1 MSKKLLR
8 SRNLLKE
15 ELEEAQERLLS
26 YVRRVG
32 RYVQVEKQL
41 KTCEE
46 ILSRAVEKNLQ
57 LIESAE
63 QESEKEQYRQWISKT
78 TDENDAFCAQAGEY
92 LKQSKPTSDTL
103 SSIDRK
109 TTNSTASSE
118 KLRLE
123 ASLRL
128 QELERRAEENIRPA
142 KAKADLELMQ
152 LEEENRRQVADAK
165 ILEELLE
172 FDETISKKKSSS
184 TSYKSS
190 TQRTE
195 NWVTEVAET
204 CFQQRRV
211 DTEINPIV
219 TEVVHVNA
227 NSVPEDVHRV
237 RSVLV
242 SQPVSAST
250 QSQGTLLDLE
260 RIQLHKEAHFAS
272 QAKSFHVQKPI
283 LYLTK
288 PSPTCLL
295 QSTISGKLKETSLSK
310 TTKSQ
315 LHRISIHQ
323 FAMGMAKTVLRQ
335 M

>member
-15 ELEEAQERLLS
+15 ELEEEQERLLS

-63 QESEKEQYRQWISKT
+63 QEPEKELYRQWISKT
-78 TDENDAFCAQAGEY
+78 TDDNDAFCAQAREY
-92 LKQSKPTSDTL
+92 LKQSKSTSDTL
-103 SSIDRK
+103 SSIVRK
-109 TTNSTASSE
+109 STNSTASSE

-128 QELERRAEENIRPA
+128 QELERRAEENIRLA

-172 FDETISKKKSSS
+172 IDETISKKKSSS

-195 NWVTEVAET
+195 N
-204 CFQQRRV
+204 
-211 DTEINPIV
+211 
-219 TEVVHVNA
+219 
-227 NSVPEDVHRV
+227 
-237 RSVLV
+237 
-242 SQPVSAST
+242 
-250 QSQGTLLDLE
+250 
-260 RIQLHKEAHFAS
+260 
-272 QAKSFHVQKPI
+272 
-283 LYLTK
+283 
-288 PSPTCLL
+288 
-295 QSTISGKLKETSLSK
+295 
-310 TTKSQ
+310 
-315 LHRISIHQ
+315 
-323 FAMGMAKTVLRQ
+323 
-335 M
+335 